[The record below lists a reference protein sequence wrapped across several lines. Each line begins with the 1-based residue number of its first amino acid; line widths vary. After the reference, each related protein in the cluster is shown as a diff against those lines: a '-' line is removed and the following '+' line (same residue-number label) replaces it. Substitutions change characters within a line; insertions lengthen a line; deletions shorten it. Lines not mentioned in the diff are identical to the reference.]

1 MTVLL
6 ILLIYYFRNFFTPVI
21 VFIPTVFSVLLT
33 LLILYFIK
41 DKISAISLS
50 VGAILIGITIDYA
63 LHILTHYKHN
73 NNIEELYKE
82 ITQPIIL
89 SSVTTAVS
97 FLCLVFVRSE
107 ALKDLG
113 IFAAITVVLS
123 SVTALIIVP
132 QLYKPKEKKKE
143 VNTNFIDKIGSYPY
157 EKNKPLIIGCTFI
170 IIACLFGFRH
180 VGFNED
186 IANSKYFVML

>member
-1 MTVLL
+1 LFSSNGFLCLL
-6 ILLIYYFRNFFTPVI
+6 A
-21 VFIPTVFSVLLT
+21 

-89 SSVTTAVS
+89 SSATTAVS
-97 FLCLVFVRSE
+97 FCVWFLYV
-107 ALKDLG
+107 LKL
-113 IFAAITVVLS
+113 
-123 SVTALIIVP
+123 
-132 QLYKPKEKKKE
+132 
-143 VNTNFIDKIGSYPY
+143 
-157 EKNKPLIIGCTFI
+157 
-170 IIACLFGFRH
+170 
-180 VGFNED
+180 
-186 IANSKYFVML
+186 

>member
-1 MTVLL
+1 
-6 ILLIYYFRNFFTPVI
+6 
-21 VFIPTVFSVLLT
+21 
-33 LLILYFIK
+33 LILYFIK

-89 SSVTTAVS
+89 SSATTAVS

-113 IFAAITVVLS
+113 LFAAITVILS

-132 QLYKPKEKKKE
+132 QLYHPKKKKKQSIQILSIKS
-143 VNTNFIDKIGSYPY
+143 VRIRMKKQTFNYYLFSYY
-157 EKNKPLIIGCTFI
+157 YCVS
-170 IIACLFGFRH
+170 FRIQKCR
-180 VGFNED
+180 F
-186 IANSKYFVML
+186 

>member
-6 ILLIYYFRNFFTPVI
+6 ILLIYYFRNFFTPII
-21 VFIPTVFSVLLT
+21 VFLPTVFSVLLA
-33 LLILYFIK
+33 LLVLYFIK

-89 SSVTTAVS
+89 SSATTAVS

-113 IFAAITVVLS
+113 L
-123 SVTALIIVP
+123 L
-132 QLYKPKEKKKE
+132 
-143 VNTNFIDKIGSYPY
+143 
-157 EKNKPLIIGCTFI
+157 PL
-170 IIACLFGFRH
+170 
-180 VGFNED
+180 
-186 IANSKYFVML
+186 

>member
-1 MTVLL
+1 
-6 ILLIYYFRNFFTPVI
+6 
-21 VFIPTVFSVLLT
+21 
-33 LLILYFIK
+33 LILYFIK

-89 SSVTTAVS
+89 SSATTAVS

-113 IFAAITVVLS
+113 LFAAITVFYLPYRFNYCSATVYH
-123 SVTALIIVP
+123 P
-132 QLYKPKEKKKE
+132 KKKE
-143 VNTNFIDKIGSYPY
+143 KVNTNFIDKIGSYPY
-157 EKNKPLIIGCTFI
+157 EKTNL
-170 IIACLFGFRH
+170 
-180 VGFNED
+180 
-186 IANSKYFVML
+186 